1 MAANSESTEFT
12 RSLMQQ
18 LANPEYEDACC
29 DLHGPYK
36 TGITY
41 LKGAKQCSPCLACFE
56 IKRAEED
63 VQRIVEQAE
72 EAKAIRQRAG
82 QKRIEEKTG
91 AAMIPRSF
99 KGKKF
104 EHYTVENEGQK
115 RALSICQDY
124 AHNFQDNLAAGR
136 CLILCGKP
144 GTGKTH
150 LAAAIADHLVSS
162 TEHTVVFRSLFS
174 ILQSVKNTYGS
185 GSETTEADVFHA
197 LVTPDLLIIDEI
209 GATKSTEFEVSTL
222 FALINARYEDQLPTI
237 IISNLE
243 AKDLKDS
250 IGDRCVDR
258 LREGGGRALRF
269 DWDSMRSRVGDL
281 I

>member
-1 MAANSESTEFT
+1 MSSESTEFT

-18 LANPEYEDACC
+18 LTNPEYEDAQCE
-29 DLHGPYK
+29 LHGPYK
-36 TGITY
+36 TCITY
-41 LKGAKQCSPCLACFE
+41 LKGAQQRSPCPACFE

-63 VQRIVEQAE
+63 AQRIAEQAD
-72 EAKAIRQRAG
+72 EAKAIRQRAS
-82 QKRIEEKTG
+82 QKRVEEKTG
-91 AAMIPRSF
+91 AAMIPKRF

-104 EHYTVENEGQK
+104 EHYAVEHDGQQ
-115 RALSICQDY
+115 RALSMCQDY
-124 AHNFQDNLAAGR
+124 AHNFQDNLDAGR

-150 LAAAIADHLVSS
+150 LAAAIADYLVSS

-174 ILQSVKNTYGS
+174 ILQSIKNTYGS
-185 GSETTEADVFHA
+185 GSETTEADVFGA

-209 GATKSTEFEVSTL
+209 GATKSTEFEISTL

-243 AKDLKDS
+243 AKDLKDN

-269 DWDSMRSRVGDL
+269 DWESMRGQLGGVA
-281 I
+281 